1 MTGTGSANNYCLDD
15 SSVGGTGDGSSYGE
29 AGIEVKN
36 SDAASIGAAY
46 STYVLPPGTSVN
58 VGSEYF
64 EYATTPLTT
73 TTGPESCPSLYATSS
88 SGCSESVYRAR
99 YPPTH
104 QPPRPG
110 PASRPSGAGQNSADW
125 ESQALRFPIVAADG
139 DDLREM
145 TICIRGRRGPEIH
158 GTAKPRPLGRGLAL
172 GVQGG
177 GSAPARGWGESPILG
192 TELGAE
198 CTGAKLRRTSDGR
211 VYARRFHCCAPGCRM
226 IHEVRA
232 APSPRWNRAPVDG
245 QQLGRD
251 PPPASRSR
259 AGKAADFA

>member
-1 MTGTGSANNYCLDD
+1 MTGTGSANDYCLDD

-158 GTAKPRPLGRGLAL
+158 
-172 GVQGG
+172 
-177 GSAPARGWGESPILG
+177 
-192 TELGAE
+192 
-198 CTGAKLRRTSDGR
+198 
-211 VYARRFHCCAPGCRM
+211 ARRFHCCAPGCRM

-232 APSPRWNRAPVDG
+232 APSPRWNRVPVDG

-251 PPPASRSR
+251 SPPASRSR